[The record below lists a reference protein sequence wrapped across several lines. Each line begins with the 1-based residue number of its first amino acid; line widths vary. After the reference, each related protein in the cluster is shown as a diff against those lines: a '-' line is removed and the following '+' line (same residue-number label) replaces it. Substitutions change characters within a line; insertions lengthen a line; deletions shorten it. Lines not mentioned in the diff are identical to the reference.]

1 MTPIF
6 DNWVLI
12 ADGNCYTI
20 ARYFGEQTDS
30 KGRARRDLRN
40 VKYYTSLAAAFN
52 GLRRQLEHEILS
64 EGFPSLCEAFRAVIE
79 SNAKVAEAYNRIA
92 DILEGKT

>member
-30 KGRARRDLRN
+30 KGRVRRDLRN
-40 VKYYTSLAAAFN
+40 VKYYTSLVAAFN
-52 GLRRQLEHEILS
+52 GLRGQLEHEILS

-92 DILEGKT
+92 DILEGKA

>member
-30 KGRARRDLRN
+30 KGRIRRDLRN
-40 VKYYTSLAAAFN
+40 VKYYTSLVAAFN
-52 GLRRQLEHEILS
+52 GLRGQLEHEILS

-92 DILEGKT
+92 DILEGKA

>member
-1 MTPIF
+1 MTPII

-30 KGRARRDLRN
+30 KGRVRRDLRN
-40 VKYYTSLAAAFN
+40 VKYYTSLVAAFN
-52 GLRRQLEHEILS
+52 GLRGQLEREILS
-64 EGFPSLCEAFRAVIE
+64 EGFPNLCEAFRAVIE
-79 SNAKVAEAYNRIA
+79 SNARVTDAFNRIA
-92 DILEGKT
+92 DKLEGRT

>member
-30 KGRARRDLRN
+30 KGRVRRDLRN
-40 VKYYTSLAAAFN
+40 VKYYTSLVAAFN
-52 GLRRQLEHEILS
+52 GLRGQLEHEILS
-64 EGFPSLCEAFRAVIE
+64 EGFPSLCEAFLAVIE

-92 DILEGKT
+92 DILEGKA

>member
-30 KGRARRDLRN
+30 KGRVRRDLRN
-40 VKYYTSLAAAFN
+40 VKYYTSLVAAFN
-52 GLRRQLEHEILS
+52 GLRGQLEHETLS
-64 EGFPSLCEAFRAVIE
+64 QGFQSLVDAFRAVIE
-79 SNAKVAEAYNRIA
+79 SNARVTDAFNRIA
-92 DILEGKT
+92 DQLEGRV